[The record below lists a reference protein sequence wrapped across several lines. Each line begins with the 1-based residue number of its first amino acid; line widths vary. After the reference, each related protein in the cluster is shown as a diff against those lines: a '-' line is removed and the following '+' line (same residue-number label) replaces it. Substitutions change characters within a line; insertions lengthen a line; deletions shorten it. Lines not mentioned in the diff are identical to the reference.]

1 MPALTMLGFGDGPG
15 QPGPRSLVRIVRD
28 LAAVLRG
35 AQLVAFGLVAA
46 SALWQYRRRRATPA
60 RYLALAFAVL
70 AVALAL
76 GRLSDVADDPVGG
89 VLRLAAVV
97 GVTSFPWLLAAF
109 AWSFDGRLPA
119 WLRAAWLG
127 VALVALLFAV
137 TGTGGAD
144 GGQRDGGDLVF
155 LAGFLV
161 VWLVPSVAT
170 AVRLLAAGGST
181 SRVVRARMRL
191 LAWSLIVLSLALI
204 VTIAA
209 PPEGLDGA
217 RVVGSVLALLSAG
230 MAHAGFSPPLPLRLW
245 WRRQGA
251 HHFQSMQQELIAAVT
266 PDDAARAVAP
276 ILAGTIGAGT
286 AVLDGSGRVLAIAD
300 LSAASAHEAWQREVA
315 GEPPSAQTRVVR
327 VGSAVLVVQMT
338 NYSPFFGDYEQEL
351 VSAYAW
357 QLRLA
362 LERSDLAARHLEAR
376 RAAERANHEL
386 ETMLVGLSHDLRS
399 PAVAIHGYSSL
410 LRGTADEEERAQ
422 FIDGISASSDYL
434 NGLVDALLE
443 LSRVGRTQTET
454 EPVDLAAVAR
464 MVAKRIAVSHPSAT
478 VEVDDE
484 LPVVRLNPIRAEQL
498 VDNLVSNAV
507 KHGGRDGLM
516 VRVTGR
522 HTDEVFELQVADDGG
537 GVRPEDRDR
546 IFDLFQR
553 GRDPGSP
560 GTGVGLGM
568 VRRIAELH
576 GGEVHLADSE
586 TGACF
591 VVSFPRA
598 VLEPTAERAAEAS

>member
-1 MPALTMLGFGDGPG
+1 
-15 QPGPRSLVRIVRD
+15 
-28 LAAVLRG
+28 
-35 AQLVAFGLVAA
+35 
-46 SALWQYRRRRATPA
+46 
-60 RYLALAFAVL
+60 
-70 AVALAL
+70 
-76 GRLSDVADDPVGG
+76 
-89 VLRLAAVV
+89 VV
-97 GVTSFPWLLAAF
+97 P
-109 AWSFDGRLPA
+109 
-119 WLRAAWLG
+119 
-127 VALVALLFAV
+127 
-137 TGTGGAD
+137 
-144 GGQRDGGDLVF
+144 
-155 LAGFLV
+155 
-161 VWLVPSVAT
+161 
-170 AVRLLAAGGST
+170 
-181 SRVVRARMRL
+181 
-191 LAWSLIVLSLALI
+191 
-204 VTIAA
+204 
-209 PPEGLDGA
+209 
-217 RVVGSVLALLSAG
+217 
-230 MAHAGFSPPLPLRLW
+230 
-245 WRRQGA
+245 
-251 HHFQSMQQELIAAVT
+251 
-266 PDDAARAVAP
+266 
-276 ILAGTIGAGT
+276 
-286 AVLDGSGRVLAIAD
+286 
-300 LSAASAHEAWQREVA
+300 
-315 GEPPSAQTRVVR
+315 

-362 LERSDLAARHLEAR
+362 LERSDLAAKHLEAR

-410 LRGTADEEERAQ
+410 LRDATDDAERAQ

-443 LSRVGRTQTET
+443 LSRVGRTQTEI
-454 EPVDLAAVAR
+454 EPVDLAEVVR
-464 MVAKRIAVSHPSAT
+464 TVAKRIAVSHPSARI
-478 VEVDDE
+478 EVDDG

-507 KHGGRDGLM
+507 KHGGREGLV

-522 HTDEVFELQVADDGG
+522 HTDEVFQLQVADDGV

-553 GRDPGSP
+553 GRDPAVP

-591 VVSFPRA
+591 VVSFPRSI
-598 VLEPTAERAAEAS
+598 LEPAAEHAAEAS